1 MFKRIFKF
9 GFYSIFSF
17 FIVTCLASIL
27 PLEKQQKILR
37 MPFEQNK
44 KDPYSKS
51 KDFLLNRY
59 FMSDD

>member
-27 PLEKQQKILR
+27 PLEKHQKILR

-44 KDPYSKS
+44 KDPYSK
-51 KDFLLNRY
+51 K
-59 FMSDD
+59 

>member
-17 FIVTCLASIL
+17 FHSDMSGFYL

-44 KDPYSKS
+44 KDPYSK
-51 KDFLLNRY
+51 K
-59 FMSDD
+59 